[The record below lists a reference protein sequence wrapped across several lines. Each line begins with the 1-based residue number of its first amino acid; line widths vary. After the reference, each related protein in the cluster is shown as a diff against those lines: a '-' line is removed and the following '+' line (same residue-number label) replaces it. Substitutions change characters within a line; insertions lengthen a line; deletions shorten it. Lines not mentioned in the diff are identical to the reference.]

1 MSATFADRT
10 ICHINL
16 ASGYRGGE
24 RQAELLL
31 RELAR
36 RGLRQRLVV
45 RTGSALT
52 GRCRAVAG
60 LEVVEAGGRAFGAAF
75 AAQRADLLHA
85 HEGRAFYAAAMAH
98 RMSGAPYVL
107 TRRVPNP
114 QKPSLLRRSAYRGAG
129 RLCGVSQA
137 VADNIRVLYPDLDVT
152 VVPDAHAALKPA
164 NDDVKAVRDRFAN
177 KWLIGHIGALDDA
190 HKGQRVILAAA
201 ARAAVERPDWQ
212 FVLCGDGKDEAALKE
227 EAEALDNVT
236 FTGFIDDVAAY
247 LASFDVFVF
256 PSNFE
261 ALGSS
266 LLDAMYLGL
275 PIVASRTGGIPEFV
289 EHDTNGILIAPG
301 DSDALFAGVETLV
314 DHPAL
319 RDAVSQ
325 ANRAKAARYD
335 AVAMAD
341 SYAAIYAALLA
352 SRSRRDT
359 SPRGASR

>member
-1 MSATFADRT
+1 MSDKLAGRT

-24 RQAELLL
+24 RQAELLI

-36 RGLRQRLVV
+36 RGLRQRLVA

-52 GRCRAVAG
+52 DRCRDVAR
-60 LEVVEAGGRAFGAAF
+60 LDVVEARGRPFGAAF
-75 AAQRADLLHA
+75 AARNVAVLHA
-85 HEGRAFYAAAMAH
+85 HEGHAFYAAAMAS

-114 QKPSLLRRSAYRGAG
+114 QRPSPLRSAAYRRAG
-129 RLCGVSQA
+129 RLCGVSEA

-152 VVPDAHAALKPA
+152 VVPDAHAALQPSRE
-164 NDDVKAVRDRFAN
+164 DIDAVRGQFPGKR
-177 KWLIGHIGALDDA
+177 LIGHVGALDDA
-190 HKGQRVILAAA
+190 HKGQRTILKAA

-212 FVLCGDGKDEAALKE
+212 FVLCGNGRDEAALR
-227 EAEALDNVT
+227 AEAKSLDNVT
-236 FTGFIDDVAAY
+236 FTGFLEDVAPY

-289 EHDTNGILIAPG
+289 EDGTNGILIEPG
-301 DSDALFAGVETLV
+301 DGDALFAGVESLL
-314 DHPAL
+314 DRPAL
-319 RDAVSQ
+319 RDAVVQ
-325 ANRAKAARYD
+325 ANRAKAACYD
-335 AVAMAD
+335 AAAMAD
-341 SYAAIYAALLA
+341 RYAAIYTELL
-352 SRSRRDT
+352 
-359 SPRGASR
+359 